1 MVRRIDTREQE
12 LNKETDLILQSTGDI
27 IRNDQEIE
35 VMDKP
40 ITDSY
45 AANLAFMEEPVE
57 VMLHESTDPNAD
69 NPVQVACNGVNQFF
83 WRGQPI
89 TVKRKFVEILA
100 RSKQTAIQTKE
111 VRDHSGAL
119 ATAVT
124 KSTALRYPFSI
135 ISDQNRDGSVW
146 LKRTLSEG

>member
-12 LNKETDLILQSTGDI
+12 LNKDIDLILPASGDI
-27 IRNDQEIE
+27 VRNDQQIE
-35 VMDKP
+35 VMDTP
-40 ITDSY
+40 IADNY
-45 AANLAFMEEPVE
+45 AASLAFMEEPVE

-119 ATAVT
+119 TTAIGKT
-124 KSTALRYPFSI
+124 TALRYPFSI
-135 ISDQNRDGSVW
+135 ISDQNRNGAVW